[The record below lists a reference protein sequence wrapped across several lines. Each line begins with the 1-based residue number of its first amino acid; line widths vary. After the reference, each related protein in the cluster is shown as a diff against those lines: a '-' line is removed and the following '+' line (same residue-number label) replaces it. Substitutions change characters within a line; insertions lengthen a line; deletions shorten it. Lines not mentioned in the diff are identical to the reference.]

1 MQKNKKTYDTKYQ
14 YLLIIGGNK
23 PETKIFEFKKIL
35 RKIKNV
41 ILVIIMP

>member
-23 PETKIFEFKKIL
+23 PETKIFKFEKIL
-35 RKIKNV
+35 RKTKNV
-41 ILVIIMP
+41 LPVIIMP